1 MNTKIKTFLATAML
15 AASSS
20 AMAEVD
26 KSQPITLVS
35 PYSTT
40 GGVAGLG
47 AAVTEYLE
55 TQGWTNING
64 GSGFKSAGGC
74 ANLVNI
80 VENSDVPVFYLLEN
94 GTLAHPKEHPCY
106 VEEVEQDKFVNQFAG
121 WTSYICSRKDL
132 DLPPIDE
139 AEGTIRVSVDTKEY
153 FTDFHMSVLEQMA
166 PNADIIA
173 LRYGGSGGA
182 LNAIKAKEVD
192 YTWSPL
198 FGGQRSDYALN
209 CDYNTSTMPANGTVP
224 ISEAFPEIDLNDP
237 SWIPQTWTWLM
248 AENADADLIQAM
260 SEDIQGA
267 FDNDEKTIEL
277 HSARGYLNPT
287 LTSELTNEEI
297 ENTVGSKL
305 VN

>member
-1 MNTKIKTFLATAML
+1 MNNKITSILATGVL
-15 AASSS
+15 AVSCS
-20 AMAEVD
+20 AFAEVD

-35 PYSTT
+35 PYSNT

-55 TQGWTNING
+55 SQGWSNING

-80 VENSDVPVFYLLEN
+80 VDNSDDPAFYLLEN
-94 GTLAHPKEHPCY
+94 GTLAHAEEHPCY
-106 VEEVEQDKFVNQFAG
+106 VEEVEQSKFVNQFAG
-121 WTSYICSRKDL
+121 WTSYICSRKEL
-132 DLPPIDE
+132 DLPPINE
-139 AEGTIRVSVDTKEY
+139 VEGTIRVSVDTKEY

-166 PNADIIA
+166 PNADIVV

-209 CDYNTSTMPANGTVP
+209 CDYNTSTMSANGTVP
-224 ISEAFPEIDLNDP
+224 ISEAFPEIDLSDS

-248 AENADADLIQAM
+248 AENADAELITAM
-260 SEDIQGA
+260 SNDIQGA
-267 FDNDEKTIEL
+267 FENDEKTIEL
-277 HSARGYLNPT
+277 HNARGYLNPT
-287 LTSELTNEEI
+287 LTSELTDAEI
-297 ENTVGSKL
+297 KNTVGPKL